1 MLQSC
6 QTSWGD
12 TSKKFFLELLTV
24 ITLTSIPHSAVK
36 QSYGSFAPGRC
47 WDVLLL
53 TAGLRGTNE
62 RSHQTVTSDLSSCN
76 SFRKQWGWITMEFH
90 EFQCAQTC
98 QVISIIRDMEMIWGN
113 LQRCGIQQLPD
124 FFLCSA
130 LFACAVLDW
139 ALCPRREMTQGPDF
153 FLSELML
160 AETTLEIIWAE
171 FCPCSTHR
179 SRFCAEFCPCQ
190 AHRSR
195 LFFPIYLSLPHLL
208 FCIPPSILC
217 FFSLSQ
223 TNNRCLKSK
232 DLLSGCTIWMDIK
245 YIDLDTPLFLSILS
259 I

>member
-1 MLQSC
+1 MDHHGIPWVPVCTNMSGYLHYQRH
-6 QTSWGD
+6 GD
-12 TSKKFFLELLTV
+12 
-24 ITLTSIPHSAVK
+24 
-36 QSYGSFAPGRC
+36 
-47 WDVLLL
+47 D
-53 TAGLRGTNE
+53 LRE
-62 RSHQTVTSDLSSCN
+62 
-76 SFRKQWGWITMEFH
+76 
-90 EFQCAQTC
+90 
-98 QVISIIRDMEMIWGN
+98 
-113 LQRCGIQQLPD
+113 P
-124 FFLCSA
+124 
-130 LFACAVLDW
+130 
-139 ALCPRREMTQGPDF
+139 REMWHPAAAWFLSLLNIVCMCSLRLSPLSQKRNDPGSRF

-179 SRFCAEFCPCQ
+179 RRFCAEFCPCQ

-208 FCIPPSILC
+208 FCIPPSILW